1 MRRLILTQFMN
12 QPHHHESSLSSTS
25 SQATQKF
32 FCPSIQTST
41 PTTTCSSSHSSFAS
55 KQSLSSHQH
64 QDDQNLRTI
73 PCCFISSK
81 FWGRL
86 RLMLGCGEVSPMASQ
101 RDSFHTPLEIV
112 SFVYHFMICLIK
124 RFFSAS
130 TTHEKKINC
139 Y

>member
-1 MRRLILTQFMN
+1 MRRLTLTQFMN

-41 PTTTCSSSHSSFAS
+41 PTTTCSSSHSSFVS

-86 RLMLGCGEVSPMASQ
+86 RLMLGCGEVSPSEPKGLISHALG
-101 RDSFHTPLEIV
+101 DCKFCLSFYALFAKEV
-112 SFVYHFMICLIK
+112 
-124 RFFSAS
+124 FSAS

-139 Y
+139 

>member
-1 MRRLILTQFMN
+1 MMSHPQMRRLILTQFMN

-41 PTTTCSSSHSSFAS
+41 PTTTCCSSHSSFAS

-73 PCCFISSK
+73 SCCFISSK

-86 RLMLGCGEVSPMASQ
+86 RLMLGCVEVSPSEPKGLISH
-101 RDSFHTPLEIV
+101 DLGDCKFCLSFYDLFAKEV
-112 SFVYHFMICLIK
+112 F
-124 RFFSAS
+124 
-130 TTHEKKINC
+130 
-139 Y
+139 